1 MSRLD
6 HDYLYAQ
13 PKAKRAGVKLERR
26 AELRVPVQH
35 QGRRASA
42 AELAELLTNPQLV
55 LQQLLSGEQLEP
67 LMDPGQF
74 LYTPRPLELPGYRL
88 APQVRFLAQWQAP
101 TLAISLS
108 SYRLPGLGVLE
119 RKACYRFSAELQ
131 PTDGGLQV
139 RAQATLE
146 LASGAGG
153 VPQPLLAFL
162 GNRALGLIFGRLER
176 RCRRN
181 LPGLGAHG

>member
-101 TLAISLS
+101 MLAISLS
-108 SYRLPGLGVLE
+108 S
-119 RKACYRFSAELQ
+119 YRFSAELQ

-153 VPQPLLAFL
+153 LPQPLLAFL